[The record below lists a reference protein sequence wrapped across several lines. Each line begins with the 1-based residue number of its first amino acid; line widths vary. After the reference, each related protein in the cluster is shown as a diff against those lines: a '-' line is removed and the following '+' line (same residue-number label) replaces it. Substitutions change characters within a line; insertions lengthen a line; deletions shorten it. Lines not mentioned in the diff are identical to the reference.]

1 MNKNTSSLRL
11 VSGVSDSHLEEL
23 QRSRMLN
30 WTYFKKSETE
40 FWTLIS
46 KIKKAETKFWAPIS
60 KLKEAK
66 RQLKK
71 AKRQVQISI
80 SKEAERTSQTFKS
93 KVKEAENKFQT
104 SISKVLILQS
114 FQNEKIVKKAERQ
127 VPNSHIEKYR
137 LSWMGISKLFGW
149 HFEGLHYSGYLLKRI
164 LKSFCFLAPR
174 RKNFEGPRR

>member
-1 MNKNTSSLRL
+1 MNKNSKIASSLRL

-30 WTYFKKSETE
+30 WTYFKIKESETE

-46 KIKKAETKFWAPIS
+46 K
-60 KLKEAK
+60 
-66 RQLKK
+66 LKK

-104 SISKVLILQS
+104 SISKNTALWT
-114 FQNEKIVKKAERQ
+114 
-127 VPNSHIEKYR
+127 
-137 LSWMGISKLFGW
+137 LSGQ
-149 HFEGLHYSGYLLKRI
+149 
-164 LKSFCFLAPR
+164 
-174 RKNFEGPRR
+174 NFEGSDTSKFPK